1 MTAWD
6 GSSELVAEPVVV
18 LTGAARD
25 LRRRVGPVAWAVLE
39 DVALD
44 AVPDPGGCLVATTN
58 VRRVAHQVG
67 VSKDTAAAA
76 LTRLARLGL
85 VERRPVLRAEGG
97 RFGRSVYVVRLDAA
111 EGVARLDSHLQT
123 RSCGPS
129 QAGGPAEVEASDDAV
144 VAVGGRPPAQRP
156 RRRARLDQSSLF
168 DDDDQGTD
176 R

>member
-1 MTAWD
+1 MTARD

-44 AVPDPGGCLVATTN
+44 AVPDPGGWLVATTN
-58 VRRVAHQVG
+58 VRRVADQVG
-67 VSKDTAAAA
+67 VSKDSAASA

-85 VERRPVLRAEGG
+85 LERQPVLRAEGG

-111 EGVARLDSHLQT
+111 EGVTRLDSHLQT
-123 RSCGPS
+123 PACGPS
-129 QAGGPAEVEASDDAV
+129 EAGPPADVETGDHAIA
-144 VAVGGRPPAQRP
+144 ATGARPPAQR
-156 RRRARLDQSSLF
+156 RRGRARIDQSSLF
-168 DDDDQGTD
+168 EDDQQGTG
-176 R
+176 